1 LEPDSGAVKTARGSV
16 ELIVQG
22 MANIFL
28 GLLFFIVLARMI
40 SKAEMGVYAALTMSY
55 SLFQIIGS
63 LGLNVAAAR
72 FVPKFLAEGNRRD
85 ASAVARRLIEI
96 SVASG
101 IALTFIF
108 YVSAPHLSFGLT
120 RSLEHLEVFQVC
132 SFVVLTVVPMIVL
145 DGLLQGVQE
154 FGRLAIVRIL
164 GQVLKIAVS
173 FPLLLVGYGLYA
185 VVAGWIAL
193 GIGASLL
200 SLFLLRRHL
209 SFSVHGY
216 ASSPVL
222 KFSLPMLGA
231 SLVTFASGWVDM
243 FLAMLYASLS
253 QVGAY
258 NVTIMASTLLTGGV
272 LQSIN
277 STVLPAMSRSY
288 GTGGL
293 KAVENALHK
302 SSRYMALVY
311 APAAIGLA
319 SVATPAV
326 WLMAGEVY
334 QEAVLPLVIIAVG
347 SLAFGFFTPL
357 SIALATIGETIRVF
371 RVTLVAVV
379 ADVLSSMLL
388 IPGLSIVGAALGRS
402 LLFSASFIYGL
413 FETKHVL
420 KVGFDIEAVWKSM
433 VASII
438 MTIPVVAIQIWR
450 VSILLIPVYLAV
462 GVGTY
467 VMVIKILRAVNLT
480 DLLIAERVLPKSL
493 FFIMK
498 PVRRLFTK

>member
-22 MANIFL
+22 IANIFL

-101 IALTFIF
+101 IALTFVF
-108 YVSAPHLSFGLT
+108 YVSAPYLTLGLT
-120 RSLEHLEVFQVC
+120 KSLEHLKVFQVC
-132 SFVVLTVVPMIVL
+132 SFVVFTAVPMIVL

-154 FGRLAIVRIL
+154 FGRLAIVRVL
-164 GQVLKIAVS
+164 GQILKIAVS

-185 VVAGWIAL
+185 VVAGWIVL

-209 SFSVHGY
+209 SFRIQGY
-216 ASSPVL
+216 ASRPVL

-253 QVGAY
+253 EVGAY

-277 STVLPAMSRSY
+277 STLLPAMSRSY
-288 GTGGL
+288 GAGGL
-293 KAVENALHK
+293 KAVEDALHK

-319 SVATPAV
+319 SVATPSI

-334 QEAVLPLVIIAVG
+334 QEAVLPLAIIAIG
-347 SLAFGFFTPL
+347 SLSLGFFTPL
-357 SIALATIGETIRVF
+357 SAALATIGETVRVF

-379 ADVLSSMLL
+379 VDILASMLL
-388 IPGLSIVGAALGRS
+388 IPGLSIVGAALGRA
-402 LLFSASFIYGL
+402 LLFSTSFAYGL
-413 FETKHVL
+413 FEIKRVL
-420 KVGFDIEAVWKSM
+420 KTRFDVKAVWKSIL
-433 VASII
+433 ASIV
-438 MTIPVVAIQIWR
+438 MALPVVAIQVWR
-450 VSILLIPVYLAV
+450 VSILLIPVYFAV
-462 GVGTY
+462 GAGVY
-467 VMVIKILRAVNLT
+467 VMIIKILRLVDST
-480 DLLIAERVLPKSL
+480 DILIAERILPKSL
-493 FFIMK
+493 SFIMK
-498 PVRRLFTK
+498 AVRKLFT